1 MENIVTFAPSNIA
14 IRMEVDRRRELLAE
28 LELDDTFLTRQESQK
43 EEEVM
48 FNPFQSRDFIIII
61 LELCPPESLSKLY
74 RTNKYIRSII
84 AENPK
89 YLQTISEYKYHVVSI
104 KYENLLKAYK
114 AREDV
119 LLSLHTGIS
128 KAIKEEEDYKN
139 SMFDSIQDFSMTN
152 SYLGYRNH
160 KLKQSFFMP
169 HVQPKATIGTA
180 VKPSYDLDQI
190 HQKPEETK
198 SPIAQ
203 EKEPYL
209 DDLYERQKLASLQS
223 LIEHQKKIERDLPL
237 WSERKTS
244 KHGLRKSSHYT
255 DDTDFE
261 LQFRKMKIKK
271 EEEINKRKIDLLKA
285 HEVDIKGI
293 ECLSIFDDKEST
305 VTDVIDAF

>member
-1 MENIVTFAPSNIA
+1 MSFTPSNIA
-14 IRMEVDRRRELLAE
+14 LRMEVDRRRELLAE
-28 LELDDTFLTRQESQK
+28 LELDDTFLSRQEN
-43 EEEVM
+43 EEEEETK

-89 YLQTISEYKYHVVSI
+89 YLQTISEYKYHVVSV

-128 KAIKEEEDYKN
+128 KAIKEEEDYK
-139 SMFDSIQDFSMTN
+139 SSLLDSIQDFSMTN

-160 KLKQSFFMP
+160 KMKQSFFKP
-169 HVQPKATIGTA
+169 HAQPRATIGNA
-180 VKPSYDLDQI
+180 VKPTYDIDQI
-190 HQKPEETK
+190 HQKPEEVKTA
-198 SPIAQ
+198 IAQ

-237 WSERKTS
+237 WSERKTT
-244 KHGLRKSSHYT
+244 KHGLRKSCNYE
-255 DDTDFE
+255 DETDFE
-261 LQFRKMKIKK
+261 LQFKKMKIKK